1 MLPDISHR
9 ATSTEL
15 CRRTFDLEDIEVRK
29 DEETGDFV
37 FEGRASVVDFPYTVR
52 DRWGEYTET
61 IKAGAF
67 NKTLRDGGSAV
78 SLYVNHR
85 HSDVPLATRGA
96 GTLSLNASPHLDVE
110 ARLDPVRPDVQII
123 ASAVRR
129 GEMRQMSIGFNPV
142 KSRDK
147 WNSDMTEVV
156 RGEVALREVSIVEV
170 GANTG
175 GTKASMRSFDDFLAT
190 ITDVDM
196 TEEELR
202 RAITSLECRFADLY
216 TDDVRQILRAALNA
230 RYNPSDRQWVWVR
243 DFTDTNVVYELEGFQ
258 INGTFRLDY
267 SLNDAAIEF
276 RGEPVAVAA
285 TTKYVVID
293 KRSNDET
300 LALQAE
306 ADWEQSLRRKHPAVV

>member
-1 MLPDISHR
+1 MLPDLSQR
-9 ATSTEL
+9 AASTDL
-15 CRRTFDLEDIEVRK
+15 CRRSFDLEDIELRE
-29 DEETGDFV
+29 DGDTGDLV
-37 FEGRASVVDFPYTVR
+37 FTGRASVVDFPYTVR
-52 DRWGEYTET
+52 DMWGEYTET

-142 KSRDK
+142 KSRDQ
-147 WNSDMTEVV
+147 WNADMTQVT

-175 GTKASMRSFDDFLAT
+175 GTQANMRSFDDFLAT
-190 ITDVDM
+190 ITD
-196 TEEELR
+196 TELSDEEVR
-202 RAITSLECRFADLY
+202 RAIEYFQSRLPEATETALEASEI
-216 TDDVRQILRAALNA
+216 DDDSALRL
-230 RYNPSDRQWVWVR
+230 
-243 DFTDTNVVYELEGFQ
+243 LM
-258 INGTFRLDY
+258 
-267 SLNDAAIEF
+267 
-276 RGEPVAVAA
+276 
-285 TTKYVVID
+285 
-293 KRSNDET
+293 
-300 LALQAE
+300 QAE
-306 ADWEQSLRRKHPAVV
+306 EDFALRLRRKHATV